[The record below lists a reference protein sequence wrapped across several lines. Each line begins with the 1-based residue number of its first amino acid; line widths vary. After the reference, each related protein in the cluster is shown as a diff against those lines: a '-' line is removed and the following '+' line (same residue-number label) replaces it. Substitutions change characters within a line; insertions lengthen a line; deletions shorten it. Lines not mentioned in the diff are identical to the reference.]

1 VKRARTSL
9 VRGGRGPRELPQ
21 ALLELCG
28 ARRDSASFRRELRE
42 PLAQLIAFDAYCV
55 NTVDPETLVITSS
68 IGDGLSAAAARRLFE
83 IEEAGV
89 DFNQLAA
96 LAQGPCH
103 VATLWRATRGR
114 VEHSARMRELFLPLG
129 WHDELRAALVVDGSC
144 WGYLHLFRGAGRAP
158 FAERDL
164 ARIEL
169 ARPLLAAA
177 LRAACLVG
185 HDASAAKAPGLLLL
199 DAAGEIVVESAA
211 ARGWLDACAG
221 DVGGAVP
228 HSVHVLGAR
237 LRGSAPCATPMAR
250 YRTPAGSWLA
260 FHASQVGEG
269 TALLLG
275 SAHASE
281 LTSLL
286 FLAHGLTPRERE
298 VGALML
304 RGLGNQAI
312 ASKLGLALH
321 TVKDHVKAILEKS
334 GAPSRASFAAKC
346 AT

>member
-1 VKRARTSL
+1 LPRAL
-9 VRGGRGPRELPQ
+9 V
-21 ALLELCG
+21 ELCG
-28 ARRDSASFRRELRE
+28 ARLDSAGFRRKLRE

-68 IGDGLSAAAARRLFE
+68 IGDGLSTAAARRLFE
-83 IEEAGV
+83 IEEQGV
-89 DFNQLAA
+89 DFNQLAS
-96 LAQGPCH
+96 LAQGPCQI
-103 VATLWRATRGR
+103 ATLWRATGGR
-114 VEHSARMRELFLPLG
+114 VEQSARMRELFLPLG
-129 WHDELRAALVVDGSC
+129 WHDELRAALVVDGAC

-158 FAERDL
+158 FAERDV

-169 ARPLLAAA
+169 ARSLLAAA
-177 LRAACLVG
+177 LRAACLAG
-185 HDASAAKAPGLLLL
+185 HDASVAKAPGVLML

-211 ARGWLDACAG
+211 ARGWLDACSG

-237 LRGSAPCATPMAR
+237 LRRSASGATAMAR

-260 FHASQVGEG
+260 VHASQAGQR

-286 FLAHGLTPRERE
+286 FLAYGLTPRERE
-298 VGALML
+298 VGALIL

-312 ASKLGLALH
+312 ASSLGLALY
-321 TVKDHVKAILEKS
+321 TVKDHVQVILEKA
-334 GAPSRASFAAKC
+334 GVPSRASFAAKY